1 MAAQEDIL
9 ARLEETQVR
18 KSSIMGFFD
27 KVLPSSS
34 KQANGELIDDEAPR
48 QAIGRSEPTID
59 TAVLAELREFIAD
72 KKQMSD
78 QEAGAFQSGT
88 SVSNFSPLFDT
99 KKQKILAYRTMY
111 MYPDINKSVNIV
123 TNTAVAEDESGEL
136 MKLRFKGDNV
146 PESVQV
152 KMSSI
157 FDYLIHD
164 IFDVTTNLQNM
175 FKKFLIEGEM
185 YVELILDEQSKN
197 IVDFHVLPSYST
209 VPIFQDAGSKITG
222 YMQYPEVII
231 NGVQTQEDMDREEL
245 EEMQE
250 NSSSDDGISGAQYV
264 KLSQGVFG
272 NLGRDD
278 DGMLNDVVEFMPNQI
293 AYANYGNY
301 GSSVYDV
308 SGYLE
313 PVRKT
318 YNIMNTVDD
327 ALAVYRFVRAPS
339 TRLWNVFTN
348 GLPPTKADAYL
359 DTVMKEFRKDYN
371 YNPESGQFSQSGIF
385 NSIIDDYFFAVD
397 ESGNKTTVEQ
407 LEGAMNLDQLSDV
420 AIHKERLMQGLQI
433 PRSRWDKEL
442 MKEWTPRNESTT
454 GEEQQFSLL
463 IEQLQRNF
471 SGIFSQ
477 AFNTMCIAKGVDEK
491 WLSNRMYRL
500 DMSHRN
506 NWKFWQDIEVWK
518 TKAEAMDSLKPHI
531 RGEDTPEA
539 QLPYKFVFEKIFD
552 LSAADEELRQKYMDE
567 YEAEQAKKDALANK
581 KEFKP
586 GKAEDFD
593 LEDTYPK
600 GYNFNQKY
608 VFGEVDEDEIDEEPL
623 MDDPDAFMDEVG
635 DTISEG
641 PKMYNFDQKYAF
653 GSEPEEGFDYKET
666 TTKEPEDFYMFDQEE
681 DEEVERETEDFY
693 EFDQKYTFT
702 GDEEEEDDFTY
713 DGETDDRIQFIHD
726 AMDEDEDEEKYTFD
740 QKYQFGADHIP
751 TID

>member
-9 ARLEETQVR
+9 DRLEETKVR

-27 KVLPSSS
+27 KILPSSS

-48 QAIGRSEPTID
+48 QAIGRSEPTINTD
-59 TAVLAELREFIAD
+59 VLSELKEFIAD
-72 KKQMSD
+72 KKQAD
-78 QEAGAFQSGT
+78 AGLPGSFISGT
-88 SVSNFSPLFDT
+88 SISNFAPLFET
-99 KKQKILAYRTMY
+99 KKQKILAYRSMY

-123 TNTAVAEDESGEL
+123 TNTAVVEDESGEL
-136 MKLRFKGDNV
+136 MKLRFKGDNI

-164 IFDVTTNLQNM
+164 IFDVTTNLQNL

-185 YVELILDEQSKN
+185 YVELILDERTKN

-209 VPIFQDAGSKITG
+209 VPVFQDSGSKITG
-222 YMQYPEVII
+222 YVQYPEVII
-231 NGVQTQEDMDREEL
+231 NGVQTQEDLDEREL
-245 EEMQE
+245 EELQE
-250 NSSSDDGISGAQYV
+250 HSTQDQGLTGSQYV

-272 NLGRDD
+272 NLGRNDN
-278 DGMLNDVVEFMPNQI
+278 GMLNEIVEFMPNQI

-371 YNPESGQFSQSGIF
+371 YNPESGQFSQSGLF

-397 ESGNKTTVEQ
+397 ESGNKTSVET

-420 AIHKERLMQGLQI
+420 DIHKERLMQGLQI

-442 MKEWTPRNESTT
+442 MKDWGTRNETTT

-471 SGIFSQ
+471 SGLFSQ
-477 AFNTMCIAKGVDEK
+477 AFNAMCIAKGVDEK

-518 TKAEAMDSLKPHI
+518 TKAEAMDALKPHI
-531 RGEDTPEA
+531 RGEENKEGH
-539 QLPYKFVFEKIFD
+539 LPSKFVFEKIFD

-567 YEAEQAKKDALANK
+567 YEAEQANKDKLEKQKN
-581 KEFKP
+581 FQP

-600 GYNFNQKY
+600 GYDFNQKY
-608 VFGEVDEDEIDEEPL
+608 VFGEVDEAEIDEEPL
-623 MDDPDAFMDEVG
+623 MDDPNAFVDEV
-635 DTISEG
+635 DDAINEG
-641 PKMYNFDQKYAF
+641 PKSYNFDQKYTF
-653 GSEPEEGFDYKET
+653 GSGDEEGFDYKET
-666 TTKEPEDFYMFDQEE
+666 TSKEPEDFYVFDQ
-681 DEEVERETEDFY
+681 DEEEELGTDSDDFY
-693 EFDQKYTFT
+693 VFDQKYIFS
-702 GDEEEEDDFTY
+702 GDDEDVFTY
-713 DGETDDRIQFIHD
+713 DAETDSRIQFIHD
-726 AMDEDEDEEKYTFD
+726 AMDEEDEKYIFD
-740 QKYQFGADHIP
+740 QKYQFGSDNNIP